1 MSVRITACTNP
12 FSMQRTETVVVEGI
26 TVLEALATYGFP
38 SWVHCG
44 ICLNGAIIRSSG
56 YHRVLVAGD
65 VLTINAMPAGGGGGS
80 KNPLRT
86 ILTVVVAVVAAY
98 TGQWWAASL
107 AKAGYGAAVVGL
119 AQGVATAVVGAVGM
133 LAVNAIAPPITASIA
148 SATQYSYKDSPTYGI
163 GATTNQISPY
173 GPVPILLGK
182 YRITPPYGARPFT
195 ESSGKDQYVNML
207 FCEGHGPIVK
217 TNLRL
222 GETALEDFDDVTTE
236 IKDGSD
242 SSQVALFPSDMY
254 QDDLSIQLT
263 YANGWQQRTTQP
275 NATLIVLEFNFPQGI
290 VQIQDDGKRI
300 NNSVSF
306 QVQHKLTSSG
316 TWINSGVF
324 TETGITASTILKS
337 FPIMVSL
344 GQYDVRVART
354 TVDSESFQIINASY
368 WTALKTYQPG
378 WPITEPLLSKTAI
391 RIKGTEQ
398 LNGTP
403 DNFNCIGSL
412 KCLDYTPG
420 SGTWVLRETT
430 NPASL
435 YRYVLQGPGNKRPK
449 TDSQINLTNLAEFW
463 EHCDDNGFEFSHY
476 VDYRSDIETILDMI
490 AASGRAARGYV
501 DGKIGVI
508 MDRPQTD
515 YVQTFTPRN
524 SWGYKYEKLFT
535 DLPHAFRVKFRN
547 RDKDYREDE
556 RMVYDDGYSSAN
568 ATKFEELSLTG
579 VPTSGLAYKHAR
591 YHIAV
596 ARLRPERHTFS
607 ADFEHMVCTR
617 GDLIAFQNDVIAVG
631 LGSSRVKSYELD
643 ALEENITSVTVDA
656 ECVMIAGNEYSL
668 QVRKTD
674 GTSTTIPLETVEGV
688 HTALTVEGDW
698 PNISTHVPDIGAL
711 AMFGE
716 RGEIF
721 IELIVK
727 DINRIGDL
735 SAELVCVPHAPEVHS
750 ADQGA
755 IPAFESHLSDE
766 PRLSPPVIKTIRTGV
781 DLVIIK
787 SDGYIP
793 RAEIILL
800 AASTFSPGTQIEV
813 QFRYAGTDEW
823 IKPGLDVTGPA
834 SVILSGVV
842 EGYYYDFRVR
852 FNHPSAMPSV
862 WTYSHNVLI
871 VGVTEPP
878 ADVSG
883 FAISILDAAAHLS
896 WDIPADRDISHFV
909 LRYSPRIASADW
921 TSSTPLLLKIPGNS
935 TSVTVP
941 AMKGTYLIKAVDIAE
956 NESVNATLVVT
967 DIAALLNMN
976 VVETITEDPSFSG
989 TKDQVEVDGFGY
1001 LTLLGADIF
1010 ARADWFEVDNFFIGS
1025 AGSTGTY
1032 YFNSGVDLGG
1042 VYTSRVTPSMVVTG
1056 LSTLENVFERADW
1069 FEALDFF
1076 GEVSGKYEAN
1086 LYIRSTNDDPA
1097 DVGAAWTEW
1106 QRFIIGD
1113 YPGRGHEFK
1122 VVLIS
1127 HEAGIAPGI
1136 DELSVEI
1143 DMPDRIIAENNITVT
1158 TSGNAVTFSPVFKAL
1173 KGVAVSGQDMATGD
1187 YYAITSKSETGFT
1200 LTFYNSSNAA
1210 VERTADYVAIGYGG
1224 LQ

>member
-26 TVLEALATYGFP
+26 TILEALAAYGFP
-38 SWVHCG
+38 AWVHCG
-44 ICLNGAIIRSSG
+44 VCLNGAIVRGSG
-56 YHRVLVAGD
+56 YYKVLAAGD
-65 VLTINAMPAGGGGGS
+65 RLTINAMPAGGGGS

-86 ILTVVVAVVAAY
+86 LLTIAVIAVSAY
-98 TGQWWAASL
+98 
-107 AKAGYGAAVVGL
+107 VVGPAVAGALGLKVGTATYGLVSAL
-119 AQGVATAVVGAVGM
+119 AGGVSSAVGM

-148 SATQYSYKDSPTYGI
+148 SATQYSYTDSNTYSI
-163 GATTNQISPY
+163 GAATNQINQY

-195 ESSGKDQYVNML
+195 ESSGNDQYVNML

-242 SSQVALFPSDMY
+242 SSQVSLFPSDVY

-275 NATLIVLEFNFPQGI
+275 NVTRILLDFTFPNGI
-290 VQIQDDGKRI
+290 VEILDSGKRI
-300 NNSVSF
+300 TNSVTF
-306 QVQHKLTSSG
+306 QVQSKLTSASAWTNHG
-316 TWINSGVF
+316 TF
-324 TETGITASTILKS
+324 TKTGATTSTIRHT
-337 FPIMVSL
+337 FPINVAI
-344 GQYDVRVART
+344 GQYDVRVVRVT
-354 TVDSESFQIINASY
+354 GDPTSSQVINASY
-368 WTALKTYQPG
+368 WTAIRSYQPG
-378 WPITEPLLSKTAI
+378 WPITEPLTSKTAV
-391 RIKGTEQ
+391 RIKATEQ

-412 KCLDYTPG
+412 KCLDYTPS
-420 SGTWVLRETT
+420 SGTWVVRETT

-463 EHCDDNGFEFSHY
+463 EHCNDNGFEFSHY

-508 MDRPQTD
+508 MDRPQTS
-515 YVQTFTPRN
+515 YAQTFTPRN

-556 RMVYDDGYSSAN
+556 IMVYDDGYSSAN
-568 ATKFEELSLTG
+568 ATKFEELSLSG
-579 VPTSGLAYKHAR
+579 VISSDLAWKHGR

-607 ADFEHMVCTR
+607 ADFEHLVCTR

-631 LGSSRVKSYELD
+631 MGSSRVKSYEFDL
-643 ALEENITSVTVDA
+643 LEENIVSITVDA
-656 ECVMIAGNEYSL
+656 ECIMTAGNVYSIK
-668 QVRKTD
+668 VAKFD
-674 GTSTTIPLETVEGV
+674 GTSVTIPLETIEGA
-688 HTALTVEGDW
+688 HTVLTVEGDW
-698 PNISTHVPDIGAL
+698 PNLSAYIPDAGAL

-716 RGEIF
+716 REEIF

-727 DINRIGDL
+727 DINPISDL
-735 SAELVCVPHAPEVHS
+735 SAELVCIPHAPEIHE
-750 ADQGA
+750 ADQGT
-755 IPAFESHLSDE
+755 IPPFESHLSDE
-766 PRLSPPVIKTIRTGV
+766 QQLSPPVIKTIRTGV
-781 DLVIIK
+781 DLVVIK

-793 RAEIILL
+793 RAEILL
-800 AASTFSPGTQIEV
+800 KQASTFSSGVSIDV
-813 QFRYAGTDEW
+813 LYRISGTDDW
-823 IKPGLDVTGPA
+823 VKPVVEDVTGS
-834 SVILSGVV
+834 SVIVSGIS

-852 FNHPSAMPSV
+852 FNHPSTIPSS
-862 WTYSHNVLI
+862 WAYSYAVLI
-871 VGVTEPP
+871 VGVTAPP
-878 ADVSG
+878 SDVSG
-883 FAISILDAAAHLS
+883 FSINILDAAAHLS
-896 WDIPADRDISHFV
+896 WDTPIDRDISHFV
-909 LRYSPRIASADW
+909 LRYSTKVSSANWAS
-921 TSSTPLLLKIPGNS
+921 SSILLQKIPGNS

-941 AMKGTYLIKAVDIAE
+941 AMKGTYLIKAVDIAG
-956 NESVNATLVVT
+956 NESVNAALIVT
-967 DIAALLNMN
+967 EIATLLNMN
-976 VVETITEDPSFSG
+976 VIEIITEDPSFSG
-989 TKDQVEVDGFGY
+989 VKDQVEVDGLGY
-1001 LTLLGADIF
+1001 LTLLGSDVF
-1010 ARADWFEVDNFFIGS
+1010 DRADWFEVDNFFTGS
-1025 AGSTGTY
+1025 SGDSGTY
-1032 YFNSGVDLGG
+1032 YFDSGIDLGG
-1042 VYTSRVTPSMVVTG
+1042 VYTSRITPTMVLTG
-1056 LSTLENVFERADW
+1056 LSTLEDVFAREDW

-1086 LYIRSTNDDPA
+1086 LYIRSTNDEPA
-1097 DVGAAWTEW
+1097 DSGAVWTDW

-1136 DELSVEI
+1136 GELSIEI
-1143 DMPDRIIAENNITVT
+1143 DMPDRVIAEDDITVT
-1158 TSGNAVTFSPVFKAL
+1158 TAGHAVTFSPVFKAL

-1187 YYAITSKSETGFT
+1187 YYRITSKSETGFT

-1210 VERTADYVAIGYGG
+1210 IERTADYVAIGYGG